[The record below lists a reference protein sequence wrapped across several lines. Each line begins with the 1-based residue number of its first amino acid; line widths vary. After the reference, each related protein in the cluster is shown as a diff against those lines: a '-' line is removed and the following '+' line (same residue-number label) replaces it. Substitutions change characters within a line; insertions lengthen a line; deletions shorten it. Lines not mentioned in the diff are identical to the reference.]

1 MLNIQA
7 QEIPSRSR
15 RAHRRAAGQVRC
27 NLSRETSARPFPTP
41 VKQTAPVLRR
51 RATRGMGVWCWN
63 SPRKLRQMCIVCAT
77 WSAVQGLALSSVSK
91 AVRLIK
97 KYPKKYLLRS
107 PISTSS
113 TRPRPHCTSLPSA
126 RVPRPRKHTRVSCRV
141 SRVASSARAC

>member
-1 MLNIQA
+1 M
-7 QEIPSRSR
+7 
-15 RAHRRAAGQVRC
+15 
-27 NLSRETSARPFPTP
+27 
-41 VKQTAPVLRR
+41 KQTVNGRTR

-113 TRPRPHCTSLPSA
+113 TRPRPHCPAGGGRIRPCPTSSEQRAPKH
-126 RVPRPRKHTRVSCRV
+126 RKRGDFNNVDFLGSSLISDMTRR
-141 SRVASSARAC
+141 RAWDVTVGVWGADLRSNMSI